1 LFIRG
6 LILPPIPEA
15 QAARSSLS
23 SIRSTLVYFPV
34 SFHYF
39 SATPVNTALATTA
52 GVSAQDFFRF
62 YYSLSSAVL
71 EGHTPGA
78 VFKMTLK
85 EVYQRFLDLPNPLS
99 LSDNA
104 SLHYVTTLSTFS
116 SSADIVRHLELQ
128 NRKVVRTK
136 NTRVLSAVEG
146 SNGLA
151 LEVETV
157 LEFIASGGTYLPG
170 LENFIVDK
178 VAVIP
183 TVGTLEAPTDT

>member
-1 LFIRG
+1 
-6 LILPPIPEA
+6 
-15 QAARSSLS
+15 
-23 SIRSTLVYFPV
+23 
-34 SFHYF
+34 
-39 SATPVNTALATTA
+39 
-52 GVSAQDFFRF
+52 
-62 YYSLSSAVL
+62 
-71 EGHTPGA
+71 
-78 VFKMTLK
+78 MTLK

-99 LSDNA
+99 LSENA

-183 TVGTLEAPTDT
+183 TVGTLEAPTDA